1 MALADKLK
9 QWAPAWMGFGEVK
22 AEVAR
27 HANPHGIPHAPRANV
42 SGSGHYEI
50 IGGYHYDGQKDAGEM
65 PIKNYVVN
73 YPTLR
78 QRSWDLLLDS
88 PLAQTVIK
96 KYVSWSIGK
105 GLKLQ
110 AEPSI
115 SVLAEEGITIK
126 KEEWSKRVESRF
138 ELFKRSK
145 GTDYSGMQS
154 LNKLESEAFKNAKIG
169 GDVLVLLY
177 YKKGRIKV
185 QLVDGARV
193 ATPLN
198 RVALFPMKEANGN
211 RIKEGI
217 EIDDSGEHQAYHI
230 KRPGASIETD
240 RIAARDAQ
248 GRIRAYMVYGW
259 KYRIDSVRGMPLLS
273 VVMEMSQQ
281 LQQYQAAAVASAEDR
296 AKISVAIEHQPN
308 AMSTGDN
315 PFATSTVRALNVS
328 GEFAPDFP
336 EDSFGQP
343 LADKVTATTKRQ
355 AVNLPLGAA
364 LKTIESKAELY
375 FKDFFT
381 VNIDQVCA
389 ACEIPPNVAMSKYDS
404 NFSASRAALKE
415 WDNTLNV
422 QREDF
427 AEQFLAP
434 IYAFFLEMETRTGKI
449 KSPGYVE
456 AFDSEDWMLLEA
468 YHKSR
473 FVGVPVPHIDP
484 VKEVDAER
492 KKLGKAADAIP
503 LTTIERATEI
513 LGGGDSDGNIEQFSE
528 ELKLSRT
535 LGIKLE
541 DTLPKPAAGAAPA
554 PAKKKIKKK

>member
-1 MALADKLK
+1 MALVDKLK
-9 QWAPAWMGFGEVK
+9 QWAPAWMGLGEVK
-22 AEVAR
+22 AEVAQY
-27 HANPHGIPHAPRANV
+27 ANPHGIPHAPRANV

-88 PLAQTVIK
+88 HLAQTVIK
-96 KYVSWSIGK
+96 KYVSWTIGK

-110 AEPSI
+110 AEPAI
-115 SVLAEEGITIK
+115 NVLAEEGISID
-126 KEEWSKRVESRF
+126 KEIWSKRVESRF

-185 QLVDGARV
+185 QLIDGARV

-217 EIDDSGEHQAYHI
+217 EIDDAGEHQAYHI

-281 LQQYQAAAVASAEDR
+281 LSQYQAAAVASAEDR

-308 AMSTGDN
+308 TLSTGDN
-315 PFATSTVRALNVS
+315 PFATSTVRALNVA

-503 LTTIERATEI
+503 LTTIERATEV
-513 LGGGDSDGNIEQFSE
+513 LGGGDSDGNIEQFAQ
-528 ELKLSRT
+528 ELKTSRS

-541 DTLPKPAAGAAPA
+541 DTLPKPAAGAAPT
-554 PAKKKIKKK
+554 PAKKKVKKK

>member
-1 MALADKLK
+1 MALVDKLK

-22 AEVAR
+22 AEVAQY
-27 HANPHGIPHAPRANV
+27 ANPHGIPHAPRANV

-88 PLAQTVIK
+88 HLAQTVIK
-96 KYVSWSIGK
+96 KYVSWTIGK

-110 AEPSI
+110 AEPAI
-115 SVLAEEGITIK
+115 NVLAEEGITIK

-185 QLVDGARV
+185 QLIDGARV

-273 VVMEMSQQ
+273 VVMEMAQQ
-281 LQQYQAAAVASAEDR
+281 LAQYQSAAVASAEDR

-308 AMSTGDN
+308 TMSTGDN
-315 PFATSTVRALNVS
+315 PFATSTVRALNVA

-343 LADKVTATTKRQ
+343 LADKVAATTKRQ
-355 AVNLPLGAA
+355 VVNLPLGAA
-364 LKTIESKAELY
+364 LNTIESKAELY

-381 VNIDQVCA
+381 INIDQVCA

-449 KSPGYVE
+449 KSPGYVQ

-468 YHKSR
+468 YQKSR

-492 KKLGKAADAIP
+492 KKLGVAADAIP
-503 LTTIERATEI
+503 LTTIERATEV
-513 LGGGDSDGNIEQFSE
+513 LGGGDSDGNIEQFSQ
-528 ELKLSRT
+528 ELKTSRA